1 MKLSIILVLFLSFA
15 ANAQTLSSNILGD
28 WEATCVIEKVDTNKL
43 EACGLC
49 PYEEKGGN
57 AISISTITF
66 NFGNQDLTIIT
77 SNGTTTVPIKYNEKL
92 EHLVF
97 TNNGITYNFSILYV
111 DVLSKIILKSQNGN
125 IIYLERKNNLRSK

>member
-1 MKLSIILVLFLSFA
+1 MKLSIISVLFISFT
-15 ANAQTLSSNILGD
+15 ANSQTLSSNILGN
-28 WEATCVIEKVDTNKL
+28 WEATCVIEKIDTNIL

-57 AISISTITF
+57 AIGISTITF

-77 SNGTTTVPIKYNEKL
+77 SNGTNTVPIKYNEKL
-92 EHLVF
+92 KHLVF
-97 TNNGITYNFSILYV
+97 TNNGITYDFSILYV

>member
-1 MKLSIILVLFLSFA
+1 MKLSLILVLFLSFT

-49 PYEEKGGN
+49 PYEKGKN

-66 NFGNQDLTIIT
+66 NFGNKDLKIIT
-77 SNGTTTVPIKYNEKL
+77 SNGSSTVPLEYNEKL
-92 EHLVF
+92 EHLLF
-97 TNNGITYNFSILYV
+97 TNNGITYDFSILYV
-111 DVLSKIILKSQNGN
+111 DVLSKIILKSQKGN

>member
-1 MKLSIILVLFLSFA
+1 MYLDRKCA
-15 ANAQTLSSNILGD
+15 YRY
-28 WEATCVIEKVDTNKL
+28 K
-43 EACGLC
+43 
-49 PYEEKGGN
+49 KGVN
-57 AISISTITF
+57 AIGISTITF

-77 SNGTTTVPIKYNEKL
+77 SNGTNTVPIKYNEKL

-97 TNNGITYNFSILYV
+97 TNNGITYDFSILYV